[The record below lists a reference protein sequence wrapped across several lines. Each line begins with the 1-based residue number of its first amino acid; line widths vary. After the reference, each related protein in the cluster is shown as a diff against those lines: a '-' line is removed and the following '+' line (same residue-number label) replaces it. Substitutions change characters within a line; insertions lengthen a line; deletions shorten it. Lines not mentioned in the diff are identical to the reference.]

1 MSPFSRTTVA
11 SLFSAGLYVVV
22 QAAEPGAEPF
32 VQGTLTLNGKTYRA
46 VCNCNEGV
54 TDVERRLAQIAP
66 LCNPSKVK
74 IHQDHSS
81 AIGLTAAEVRVN
93 WGQPSDVTFGRV
105 KENHFSCMDDR
116 ITEASLSTP
125 GGDLGEFTLAL
136 AASGIPYDEAT
147 VTSLLSN
154 YLATIPSDRLFYHC
168 TDEAAMSSFDRSL
181 GVEGLDLS
189 QPDPALQSD
198 IKAALSQPRNIGDS
212 HFRNMVKNP
221 SWYHVGREL
230 PLVTMKA
237 FLNVAWDKTNP
248 NSKKVY
254 LDVLNGRSDPKA
266 FIEIASTQECELSG
280 VAPLLPPK
288 TRVTQALFSHLSAA
302 SDRRKEQAEFFI
314 QSGYSSL
321 SVEELRSR
329 MDRYGAQWLET
340 TGTLLARGLPFYRMT
355 YV

>member
-11 SLFSAGLYVVV
+11 SLFSAGLCVVV

-181 GVEGLDLS
+181 GVVSRTMALVLSNGRSGLQEGLDLS

-198 IKAALSQPRNIGDS
+198 IKAALSQPRN
-212 HFRNMVKNP
+212 
-221 SWYHVGREL
+221 
-230 PLVTMKA
+230 VTS
-237 FLNVAWDKTNP
+237 P
-248 NSKKVY
+248 Y
-254 LDVLNGRSDPKA
+254 L
-266 FIEIASTQECELSG
+266 
-280 VAPLLPPK
+280 
-288 TRVTQALFSHLSAA
+288 
-302 SDRRKEQAEFFI
+302 RRH
-314 QSGYSSL
+314 
-321 SVEELRSR
+321 
-329 MDRYGAQWLET
+329 
-340 TGTLLARGLPFYRMT
+340 
-355 YV
+355 